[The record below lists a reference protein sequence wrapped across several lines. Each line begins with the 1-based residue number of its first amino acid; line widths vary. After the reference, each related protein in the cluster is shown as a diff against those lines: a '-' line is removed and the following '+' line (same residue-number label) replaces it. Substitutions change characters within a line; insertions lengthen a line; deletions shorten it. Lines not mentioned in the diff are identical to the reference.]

1 MATKS
6 GAVGLVQSV
15 LGDQAT
21 FGGAPAIENTTAS
34 IQAVGEFLNEYTPRL
49 NQFINA
55 LVDRIGETIYR
66 TLYYEDP
73 WKFMDKGSLRYGAT
87 VYEIYTMMQ
96 NAAPFAPSS
105 SMTSAQVSESE
116 LKSAPPTAYTAFHA
130 VNSRLKY
137 KVTINQS
144 LLETAFLD
152 ESSLNAFIQNI
163 VNQLYTPAYYDSL
176 IIKKYIIYLLVKK
189 NKLKVIKTDAVE
201 DEATGKK
208 FVKAVKKVLGKMK
221 FISKDYNIA
230 GVPMAS
236 NAADMYVIKTT
247 DVTAETEVDVL
258 ASAFNLDKVTF
269 MGHQIDIDSF
279 ALNEYEVERLCW
291 MMTGSE
297 DGSSVSVG
305 GDTTFTAPTVD
316 DPELAGVQ
324 AVIMTKDFMQIYDKL
339 DELRE
344 FELGSTL
351 DRNYWHHVWRIYS
364 ASPFENAA
372 VFSSYSA

>member
-1 MATKS
+1 MSNVS

-15 LGDQAT
+15 LGDSAT
-21 FGGAPAIENTTAS
+21 FGGAPTIENTTAS
-34 IQAVGEFLNEYTPRL
+34 IQAVGKFLNDYTPRL
-49 NQFINA
+49 NEFVNS

-66 TLYYEDP
+66 TLFYEDP
-73 WKFMDKGSLRYGAT
+73 WKFMDKGQLRYGAT

-96 NAAPFAPSS
+96 NAAPFAPSRA
-105 SMTSAQVSESE
+105 MTAAQIAESE
-116 LKSAPPTAYTAFHA
+116 LKNENPTAYTEFHA

-137 KVTINQS
+137 KVTINQD

-152 ESSLNAFIQNI
+152 EASLNAFIQNI
-163 VNQLYTPAYYDSL
+163 VNQIYTPAYYDSL
-176 IIKKYIIYLLVKK
+176 ILKKYVIYLLIKAG
-189 NKLKVIKTDAVE
+189 KLKKIQTTAVT
-201 DEATGKK
+201 DEASGKK
-208 FVKAVKKVLGKMK
+208 FIKAVKNVLGKMK

-236 NAADMYVIKTT
+236 NAADMYVIKTVDVSSST
-247 DVTAETEVDVL
+247 DVDVL
-258 ASAFNLDKVTF
+258 ASAFNLDKVEF
-269 MGHQIDIDSF
+269 MGHQVDIDSF

-316 DPELAGVQ
+316 DADLAAVQ
-324 AVIMTKDFMQIYDKL
+324 AVVMTKDFMQIYDKL

-344 FELGSTL
+344 FDLGSTL

-364 ASPFENAA
+364 ASPFENVAY
-372 VFSSYSA
+372 FSSKA